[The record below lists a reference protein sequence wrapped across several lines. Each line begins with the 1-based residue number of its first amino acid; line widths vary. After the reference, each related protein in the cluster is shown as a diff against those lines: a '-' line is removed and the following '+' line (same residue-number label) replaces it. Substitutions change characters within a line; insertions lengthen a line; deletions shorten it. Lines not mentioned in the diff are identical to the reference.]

1 MTQWMLETLLW
12 TAVLIAFVLL
22 VRRPAARHFGPQIA
36 YALWALPALR
46 LFLPP
51 IELPAWMRVSEPV
64 LAEPTVQVVEAPPVT
79 STLAPLEETSVAA
92 APSTEVV
99 SPLLA
104 QPAAF
109 DFSQLVTPA
118 LAVWLVGAAVFLAL
132 RFSAYFRLRDEL
144 LEDAREMGR
153 CGKVRLV
160 ETPGTNAPLAFGV
173 IDKVIALPDGFLAQP
188 DRVVRDLALDHELE
202 HHKGQDLLVNIL
214 VQPLFAIHW
223 WNPLSRYGWL
233 ALRRDQEAACDARVM
248 ASAKR
253 EEREVY
259 ANLIVSFAAKDALGH
274 AASPAHALTAPMAC
288 PVLGE
293 KSIIHRLRSLNME
306 NTNRKQR
313 AIGSLML
320 GAGLVA
326 LPLTASISYAASEA
340 PAPPAPPTAPDMTAI
355 VPAPPVPPAPP
366 TPPAVPLPPEAPTT
380 AMAGEQIFAI
390 DPDAD
395 AWPSS
400 AKEPDVF
407 VIEDER
413 NGSDRRFIVRTNNR
427 SAHFIDRAQLGEEGQ
442 LSEAQMDEIMEEVR
456 EGLKEANRVLEN
468 VPQMIE
474 TAMAE
479 VEVEMEREGRTRVR
493 VERGC
498 DDTGTEVATT
508 TELGDGSQVVKIC
521 QKRIMST
528 ALQGLREAREEIRNN
543 QEISKEAR
551 KSALREIDRTI
562 DRWADTSS

>member
-12 TAVLIAFVLL
+12 TGVLIAFVLL
-22 VRRPAARHFGPQIA
+22 VRRPVARHFGPQIA
-36 YALWALPALR
+36 YSLWALPALR

-64 LAEPTVQVVEAPPVT
+64 LAEPTVLVVEAPTVT
-79 STLAPLEETSVAA
+79 STLAPLEEATVAA
-92 APSTEVV
+92 APVTELA

-109 DFSQLVTPA
+109 DFGQLIVPA
-118 LAVWLVGAAVFLAL
+118 LAVWLVGAAVFLAS

-144 LEDAREMGR
+144 LQGAREMGR
-153 CGKVRLV
+153 SGKVRLI
-160 ETPGTNAPLAFGV
+160 ETPGTRAPLAFGV
-173 IDKVIALPDGFLAQP
+173 IDKVIALPEGFLAQP
-188 DRVVRDLALDHELE
+188 DRAVRDLALEHELA

-223 WNPLSRYGWL
+223 WNPLGRYGWL

-259 ANLIVSFAAKDALGH
+259 ANLIVSFAARDALGH
-274 AASPAHALTAPMAC
+274 TVSPAHALTAPMAC

-313 AIGSLML
+313 AIGRLML

-326 LPLTASISYAASEA
+326 MPLTASISYAGSEV
-340 PAPPAPPTAPDMTAI
+340 PAPPAPPEAPSVTAS
-355 VPAPPVPPAPP
+355 VPAPPAPPAPP
-366 TPPAVPLPPEAPTT
+366 TPPAAPLPPAAPTT
-380 AMAGEQIFAI
+380 AMASEQIFAI

-400 AKEPDVF
+400 ASEPNVF

-413 NGSDRRFIVRTNNR
+413 NTTDRRFIVRTNNR
-427 SAHFIDRAQLGEEGQ
+427 SARFIDRAQLGEEGQ

-456 EGLKEANRVLEN
+456 EGLEEANRVLEN

-508 TELGDGSQVVKIC
+508 TELGDGSRVVKIC

-551 KSALREIDRTI
+551 KSALREIDRAI